1 MQWFIRPKKGAKMD
15 RAAGVQDNEAGLAV
29 RSILAKAKRKL
40 GRVSPGTRV
49 RALDP
54 QFLRASVELDFY
66 NLSKGTVPRKLK
78 ELVQL
83 KVAMMV
89 GCPF

>member
-1 MQWFIRPKKGAKMD
+1 MD
-15 RAAGVQDNEAGLAV
+15 RAAGIRDNQAGLAV
-29 RSILAKAKRKL
+29 RSVFAKLKRKL

-49 RALDP
+49 RALDL

-66 NLSKGTVPRKLK
+66 NVSKGKVPRKLK
-78 ELVQL
+78 ELAQL

>member
-1 MQWFIRPKKGAKMD
+1 MN
-15 RAAGVQDNEAGLAV
+15 RATGVPDNQARGTV
-29 RSILAKAKRKL
+29 RSVFAKLKRKL
-40 GRVSPGTRV
+40 GRIPPGTRV

-66 NLSKGTVPRKLK
+66 SASTGKLPGTLK
-78 ELVQL
+78 HIAQL

-89 GCPF
+89 GCPY